1 MIYDHELDAD
11 GRSGRPVA
19 DWGGDE
25 LFESMPR
32 RRAVSSG
39 HARRFSSPATGS
51 HAARRGG
58 DASHATIADA
68 AAGMPPTAEHHV
80 TRDPAGGR
88 FPSDGTAAD
97 GRLTRDPATSDGRF
111 TRDRATSDGRFT
123 RDDATSDGRFTRGDA
138 TSNGRFTR
146 DGATSEGRFPRD
158 GAASDGR
165 FTRDGRPGF
174 DPFADDHRSAP
185 DPSAV
190 SGAEPV
196 RAAVP
201 AALPEPLPAPSA
213 APDAPKGRR
222 TVRITGR
229 PGASAVPAR
238 RRPQPTLDDRVGS
251 RPDRIAGWAFGLG
264 ITLILIAM
272 GTSDAGII

>member
-58 DASHATIADA
+58 DASHATTADA
-68 AAGMPPTAEHHV
+68 PAGMPPTAEHHV
-80 TRDPAGGR
+80 TRDSAVGR
-88 FPSDGTAAD
+88 FPSEGTAAE
-97 GRLTRDPATSDGRF
+97 GRF

-123 RDDATSDGRFTRGDA
+123 RD
-138 TSNGRFTR
+138 
-146 DGATSEGRFPRD
+146 GAT
-158 GAASDGR
+158 SDGR
-165 FTRDGRPGF
+165 FTRDGRPQF

-185 DPSAV
+185 DPSPA

-201 AALPEPLPAPSA
+201 AALPEPLPVPSA
-213 APDAPKGRR
+213 APDAPEGRR